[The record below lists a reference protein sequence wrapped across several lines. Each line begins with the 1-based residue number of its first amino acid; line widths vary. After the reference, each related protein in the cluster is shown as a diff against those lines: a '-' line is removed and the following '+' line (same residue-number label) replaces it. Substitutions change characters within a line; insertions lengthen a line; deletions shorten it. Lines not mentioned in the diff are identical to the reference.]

1 MYRIFYK
8 TELFIGSGS
17 LEQLKTYQN
26 QAIFIVADPFLVQTG
41 QLEELVETYLDS
53 SNEIQIFSE
62 IVPLVVGIATKHK
75 SSNNP
80 CSFAK

>member
-1 MYRIFYK
+1 MLCTGRRAQVYRIFYK

-41 QLEELVETYLDS
+41 QLEGE
-53 SNEIQIFSE
+53 
-62 IVPLVVGIATKHK
+62 GG
-75 SSNNP
+75 
-80 CSFAK
+80 